1 MGQERFERITDSLV
15 LLYVAA
21 FFLDKAGR

>member
-1 MGQERFERITDSLV
+1 MGQERIERITDSFV

-21 FFLDKAGR
+21 FFLDKTGR

>member
-1 MGQERFERITDSLV
+1 MGQERFERITDSLA

-21 FFLDKAGR
+21 FVPDNAGR